1 MLGAA
6 QANDNTVGTVGV
18 APDADAR
25 VTKIYDGTTG
35 NSQHRAWEVHA
46 ASAIDDWAAQAE
58 VMTISYSTKI
68 TSPNPPATFVG
79 LHDAIQNAYY
89 QHGVLFTASTGN
101 QGRSDYYAYP
111 AQFAEVIGVGGSDRN
126 DAYTL
131 NNYAPGN
138 VELAAPARDV
148 LTVCKGGAIGEYD
161 GTSFATPM
169 VAGAVMLLREAHPT
183 WSADQVRQRLRDT
196 AVPMANATRS
206 GAGRLDVAA
215 ALGIGSPPPDPLA
228 VSLSGPT
235 FLWEGDQ
242 GTWTAQVSNASG
254 SVTYRW
260 YKGGALVRTHTTSS
274 TSDAYSTF
282 ATFPGFTLEV
292 EVESGGDV
300 AQSSL
305 VRRGGEGVW
314 RAGCL
319 LSRVR
324 QVLTPGHR
332 LVAGHLLEGV
342 AHTARGAGPRGRG
355 AGTVAAGHP
364 LWRTPP
370 APRLGRA
377 HSESL
382 SRDLARTRK
391 GRTAYSRPHRLRHPI
406 PRACASATAPSSR
419 QRLRGR
425 CPTRGRS
432 SPARSALRPPPRPP
446 PVEWE
451 AGAPPPV
458 ATVVLAVGVGAPGPS
473 GERRASR
480 TGAFRSKRPAPVAP
494 RSRAV

>member
-1 MLGAA
+1 MARRHADVVAAQFADTVLYRFKHIPAIAVRLPDAEAALRLRRLPWVDYVAPGSGLVTPDAVGTCSPLSSPQAVPWNIERVGADDAWAVATGAAAGSLVVMDDGADETNGWHGPELDWLSYTYYVPSTYADGQHGTPVLGAA

-305 VRRGGEGVW
+305 YVEVERECGG
-314 RAGCL
+314 
-319 LSRVR
+319 
-324 QVLTPGHR
+324 
-332 LVAGHLLEGV
+332 
-342 AHTARGAGPRGRG
+342 
-355 AGTVAAGHP
+355 
-364 LWRTPP
+364 
-370 APRLGRA
+370 
-377 HSESL
+377 
-382 SRDLARTRK
+382 
-391 GRTAYSRPHRLRHPI
+391 
-406 PRACASATAPSSR
+406 
-419 QRLRGR
+419 
-425 CPTRGRS
+425 
-432 SPARSALRPPPRPP
+432 
-446 PVEWE
+446 
-451 AGAPPPV
+451 PV
-458 ATVVLAVGVGAPGPS
+458 AC
-473 GERRASR
+473 
-480 TGAFRSKRPAPVAP
+480 
-494 RSRAV
+494 